1 MLHALCDLTAILK
14 KSTTTNT
21 GSRTGMIEALFDR
34 AGEAA
39 KNPRH
44 ADLAVFLSSL
54 APEKV
59 ERLTSL
65 FTTVVLVVYILRGY
79 RDRINENL
87 LSKKRKWLRD
97 A

>member
-65 FTTVVLVVYILRGY
+65 FTTVVLVVYIEVGLMKIY
-79 RDRINENL
+79 Y
-87 LSKKRKWLRD
+87 
-97 A
+97 